1 MAIPVVDPVCRM
13 EIDPSDAAAK
23 REYQGKVY
31 YFCADNCARQFDQQP
46 DRYVTQNRREA
57 G

>member
-31 YFCADNCARQFDQQP
+31 YFCADIAHANLTNSPIAM
-46 DRYVTQNRREA
+46 
-57 G
+57 